1 MMHSWKHCQERHLK
15 DAILRAKIMVHTNPD
30 YKLSHPNEVRAA
42 VKDDYTELIIRV
54 KKEYQKYLHYVEV
67 PQTERPKR
75 LSRA

>member
-1 MMHSWKHCQERHLK
+1 MHSWKHCQERHLK

-42 VKDDYTELIIRV
+42 VKDDYTELVIRI

-67 PQTERPKR
+67 PVTLNPKR
-75 LSRA
+75 LNRA